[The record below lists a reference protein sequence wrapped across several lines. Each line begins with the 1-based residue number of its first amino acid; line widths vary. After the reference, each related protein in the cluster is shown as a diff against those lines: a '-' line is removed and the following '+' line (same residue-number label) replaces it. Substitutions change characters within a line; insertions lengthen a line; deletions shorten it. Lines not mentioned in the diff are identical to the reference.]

1 MCVATPGQV
10 VSIEKDT
17 AVLDVNGNRIRVN
30 IGLLDAKVGDWVL
43 THAGLGIEIMHPERA
58 RELAE
63 LLKDIEEAMYDGPDR

>member
-1 MCVATPGQV
+1 MCVATPGQI

-17 AVLDVNGNRIRVN
+17 AVVDVNGNRIRVN

-43 THAGLGIEIMHPERA
+43 THAGLGIEIMQPERA

-63 LLKDIEEAMYDGPDR
+63 LLRDIEEAMHDGT